1 MSNDSSSV
9 SDILSKINDERRAEQ
24 LEREIRYASR
34 KGIKIKNRQNI
45 EQTAEKLCAAITQA
59 LEEERS
65 PSELAI
71 LAAALGSAATAMQMA
86 ETYAESM
93 PIHGYDGFCACTV

>member
-34 KGIKIKNRQNI
+34 KGIKFQSASLS
-45 EQTAEKLCAAITQA
+45 QAAVLCI
-59 LEEERS
+59 R
-65 PSELAI
+65 
-71 LAAALGSAATAMQMA
+71 
-86 ETYAESM
+86 
-93 PIHGYDGFCACTV
+93 HRKD